1 LGFRWLAGL
10 GLGVLSPWDGTMGEP
25 FSFDR
30 LKQRKLVQWALA
42 YLAGAWAILE
52 VAGYVGDQ
60 FGWSV
65 VTGQVLTIVAVTGFF
80 VFLVLARY
88 HGEKG
93 RQKVTGPELLL
104 LTAIIVLGGFA
115 ISRVQLPDDP
125 SIPEG
130 TSFAAFPAVPD
141 DRPSV
146 AVLPFDNLSSD
157 EADAYLAHG
166 VHEEVIAQLTKIGG
180 LKVVSR
186 TSVMGYQDPDQ
197 NIREIAAEL
206 GVSTILE
213 GTVQKVLDRVRVTTS
228 LVDAATD
235 EDLWSESFDREITL
249 ENLLDIQAE
258 VARQIAEALETELTL
273 EERALV
279 GAKLTD
285 NLDAYQA
292 YLRGRY
298 FQHLPHYTQ
307 EDVVRASLEFQRA
320 VELDPAF
327 ALAWM
332 ELANAHAQ
340 QVFYW
345 TDTSEERRKM
355 ARAAAEEAIALD
367 SPAPEVRL
375 ALGLYHLWLDRDGDR
390 ALDEIAQAEEGL
402 PNDPAVYEAKAAVYE
417 VQGRFEDAVSEYRKA
432 LNLSPGNASIL
443 ASLCWNHSTLREYE
457 AAEAYGQQAINRAPD
472 QMWPNLHKVLAIWS
486 GRGPTEESG
495 RLLDGLPHTLD
506 WIIWAR
512 YWQRM
517 LEDQYEDA
525 LAVLSDPDFEWVRVK
540 TWTRPKPLFEA
551 FVFQAM
557 DQTEEALRKFDEAR
571 GLLEREAATY
581 PNDPRY
587 RSSLALAYAG
597 LGRTEEAIREGER
610 AVALLPISEDAFY
623 GLPFLWDLAAVHTMA
638 GNVEEALDG
647 IEHLLNVPSFISPV
661 WLEYDFR
668 FDTLRGEA
676 RFQAFLTP
684 SG

>member
-1 LGFRWLAGL
+1 
-10 GLGVLSPWDGTMGEP
+10 MGEP

-42 YLAGAWAILE
+42 YLAAAWAILE

-60 FGWSV
+60 FGWPV
-65 VTGQVLTIVAVTGFF
+65 LVGQILTILTVAGFF
-80 VFLVLARY
+80 AFLVLARY

-93 RQKVTGPELLL
+93 RQRVTVPEAAL
-104 LTAIIVLGGFA
+104 LTTIVVVAGVA
-115 ISRVQLPDDP
+115 ISRLDFSQ
-125 SIPEG
+125 EG
-130 TSFAAFPAVPD
+130 GSPYPGSSAQYLTISD

-146 AVLPFDNLSSD
+146 AALPFANLSS
-157 EADAYLAHG
+157 EEGDAYLAG
-166 VHEEVIAQLTKIGG
+166 GIHEEVIAQLAKIGG
-180 LKVVSR
+180 LRVVSR
-186 TSVMGYQDPDQ
+186 TSVMGYQDPNQ
-197 NIREIAAEL
+197 NIREIASEL
-206 GVSTILE
+206 GVETVLE
-213 GTVQKVLDRVRVTTS
+213 GSVQKVLNRVRVTAL
-228 LVDAATD
+228 LVKAVTD
-235 EDLWSESFDREITL
+235 EQLWSQTFDQEITL

-258 VARQIAEALETELTL
+258 VAHQIAGALQTELTV

-307 EDVVRASLEFQRA
+307 EDVRRASQELQRA

-340 QVFYW
+340 QVYYW
-345 TDTSEERRKM
+345 TDTSEERRDM
-355 ARAAAEEAIALD
+355 ARIAAENAIRLE

-375 ALGLYHLWLDRDGDR
+375 ALGLYHLWLGRDGDR
-390 ALDEIAQAEEGL
+390 ALDEIAHAEEGL
-402 PNDPAVYEAKAAVYE
+402 PNDPAVYEARAAVYE
-417 VQGRFEDAVSEYRKA
+417 LQGRFEDAVSEYQKA

-443 ASLCWNHSTLREYE
+443 ASLCWNYSTLREYE
-457 AAEAYGQQAINRAPD
+457 AAEAYGRQAINRAPD
-472 QMWPNLHKVLAIWS
+472 QLWPNLHQAIAIWS

-495 RLLDGLPHTLD
+495 RLLDGLSHSMD

-512 YWQRM
+512 FWQRM
-517 LEDQYEDA
+517 LADQYEDA
-525 LAVLSDPDFEWVRVK
+525 LAVLFDPDFEWVRVK
-540 TWTRPKPLFEA
+540 TWARPRPLFEA

-557 DQTEEALRKFDEAR
+557 GQTEEASRKFDEAR

-587 RSSLALAYAG
+587 RSSLALAFAG

-610 AVALLPISEDAFY
+610 AVTLLPISEDAFY
-623 GLPFLWDLAAVHTMA
+623 GLPFLWDLAAVHAMV

-647 IEHLLNVPSFISPV
+647 IEHLLSIPSWISPV

-668 FDTLRGEA
+668 FDPLRGEA
-676 RFQAFLTP
+676 RFQAFLAAP
-684 SG
+684 L